1 MHMRGARCVVL
12 ALALLGSPI
21 AATAADE
28 GSLRVELNRLEPLDN
43 ACRVYLVLANGTSE
57 AFDSF
62 KLDLVLFDTDGVIA
76 RRLAVEAAPLR
87 AQKTSVKLFDL
98 DALPC
103 ERVGTV
109 LLNDVLSCNGAA
121 GPVADCVARIETASR
136 ASAQLV
142 K

>member
-1 MHMRGARCVVL
+1 M
-12 ALALLGSPI
+12 
-21 AATAADE
+21 
-28 GSLRVELNRLEPLDN
+28 
-43 ACRVYLVLANGTSE
+43 
-57 AFDSF
+57 
-62 KLDLVLFDTDGVIA
+62 LFDTDGVIA

-103 ERVGTV
+103 DRVGTV
-109 LLNDVLSCNGAA
+109 LLNDILTCDTAA
-121 GPVADCVARIETASR
+121 GPVENCVSRVETASR